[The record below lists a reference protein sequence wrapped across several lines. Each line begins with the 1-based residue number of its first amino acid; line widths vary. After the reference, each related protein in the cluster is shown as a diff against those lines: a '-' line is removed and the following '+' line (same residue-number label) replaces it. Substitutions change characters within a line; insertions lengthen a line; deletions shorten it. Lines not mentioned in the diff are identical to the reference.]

1 MKFVFYTDVQLS
13 GQTPRHRID
22 DYQKALIDKMAEI
35 YQAAI
40 DEGAD
45 FLICGGDIFNSH
57 RMFSPYELLGPIMD
71 IMEDSGL
78 DTYITIGQHDI
89 LGYNRKTY
97 KSSTLAF
104 IVSRRCGMH
113 IIWDPI
119 TVGDVQIIASHVWED
134 PKEAGT
140 YELDD
145 SKYKILVAHH
155 LLTNK
160 KTIFDTV
167 NTGDFAKWMI
177 DGGAEY
183 NMVLS
188 GDLHDGY
195 DLHEVNDMWFC
206 NPGSVARQAISDI
219 KRMPRYA
226 MIEAA
231 PNEIPIVDVRDIKC
245 ALRGEEI
252 FGESASDA
260 MRVRE
265 VFDPTA
271 FINEIEEFEVES
283 TDVHDLVQKIGLSK
297 GISKEIL
304 AYIATKS
311 EKIA

>member
-1 MKFVFYTDVQLS
+1 MKFVFYTDTQLS
-13 GQTPRHRID
+13 GQTPRHRVD

-40 DEGAD
+40 DEKAD

-57 RMFSPYELLGPIMD
+57 RIFSYELLGPIMD

-89 LGYNRKTY
+89 LGYNRNTY

-104 IVSRRCGMH
+104 VVSRRCRLH

-119 TVGDVQIIASHVWED
+119 TIGDCQLIASHVWED
-134 PKEAGT
+134 PKEAAT
-140 YELDD
+140 YDLDD

-160 KTIFDTV
+160 KTMFDTV
-167 NTGDFAKWMI
+167 NTGDFAKWMRE
-177 DGGAEY
+177 GGAEY

-195 DLHEVNDMWFC
+195 NLHEVDGMWFC
-206 NPGSVARQAISDI
+206 NPGSIARQAISDI

-226 MIEAA
+226 MIEAT
-231 PNEIPIVDVRDIKC
+231 PNEIPLVDIRDVKC
-245 ALRGEEI
+245 AKRGEEV
-252 FGESASDA
+252 FGESATEV
-260 MRVRE
+260 MRERE
-265 VFDPTA
+265 AFDPTA

-283 TDVHDLVQKIGLSK
+283 ADVHELIQKLGLAR
-297 GISKEIL
+297 GTRKEVL
-304 AYIATKS
+304 AYLATKS
-311 EKIA
+311 EKNS